1 MSDTTTIQVT
11 KQQREDLREINS
23 GSAKAAVAVLLEAY
37 ENDHGG
43 ESVDAE
49 RVAELV
55 TDDLRAS
62 LPRDVADEVEGRL
75 R

>member
-37 ENDHGG
+37 ENGG
-43 ESVDAE
+43 TESVDAE